1 MGTSSSYKGSSSAS
15 WKNARDRFNEVDS
28 NSGENADVSSTA
40 NAIGNALSNDLPIKT
55 SISFSISSLSAR
67 GGSGGGGGGGGSG
80 AGGSSERQNGRA
92 GSRSV
97 RQPLR
102 GAARGATAIRAAFD
116 LLSGNRAELDKLG
129 LNLDELQSLGA
140 QEQCARIVD
149 VIIGDANHPDDAA
162 LKRAVIEH
170 LKNIL
175 LPDETPSIEDTVKSF
190 VGEWIFQL
198 ALVELRA
205 ESNQEAVNAADIRQK
220 ENKLKDWL
228 RVSMRQI
235 SFPDAENLSAQKLA
249 NATAKLTTQAIALL
263 KAMK

>member
-28 NSGENADVSSTA
+28 NSGENTDVSSTA
-40 NAIGNALSNDLPIKT
+40 NAIGNALSNDLPIKI

-67 GGSGGGGGGGGSG
+67 GGSGGGGGAG
-80 AGGSSERQNGRA
+80 AGGSRERQNGRA
-92 GSRSV
+92 GSKSV

-116 LLSGNRAELDKLG
+116 LLNGNRAELDKLG
-129 LNLDELQSLGA
+129 LNLDELQGLGP

-175 LPDETPSIEDTVKSF
+175 LPDEAPSIEDTVKSF

-228 RVSMRQI
+228 RVRMKQM

-249 NATAKLTTQAIALL
+249 NATAKLTSQAIALL

>member
-1 MGTSSSYKGSSSAS
+1 MGTSSSYKGSLSES
-15 WKNARDRFNEVDS
+15 WRSARDRFNQVDS
-28 NSGENADVSSTA
+28 SSSENADVSSTA
-40 NAIGNALSNDLPIKT
+40 NAIGSALSNDLPIKRT
-55 SISFSISSLSAR
+55 ISFSISSLSAR
-67 GGSGGGGGGGGSG
+67 GGSDGGGGGSN
-80 AGGSSERQNGRA
+80 AGGGHERQNGRA
-92 GSRSV
+92 GSKSV

-129 LNLDELQSLGA
+129 LSLDELQSLGA
-140 QEQCARIVD
+140 QEQCVRIVD

-175 LPDETPSIEDTVKSF
+175 LSDETPSVGDTVKSF

-205 ESNQEAVNAADIRQK
+205 ESNQEAVNATEIRQK
-220 ENKLKDWL
+220 ENKLRDWL
-228 RVSMRQI
+228 KVSMRQV
-235 SFPDAENLSAQKLA
+235 SLPDAENLSTQKLA
-249 NATAKLTTQAIALL
+249 NATAKLTVQAITLL